1 MMKFNI
7 ILIFLLLTF
16 SNLEKLIAQ
25 PQGETI
31 DKIVAIVGN
40 NKILY
45 SEVESQYWQLV
56 MQGSPQ
62 SDELRCS
69 IFEEL
74 LLQKLLLNQAQIDS
88 ITVSE
93 SQVEGELDR
102 RIRYFIYQLGSKEK
116 LEEFYGKSV
125 LEIKEEFRD
134 LIRDQILIQTMQ
146 GKITENVK
154 VTPAEVRRYF
164 MGLHPDSIPLIES
177 TYEIGQLVIVPQ
189 VSDEERAILK
199 AKLEGL
205 RERIVKGENFQAM
218 AVLYSEDPG
227 SSKKGGE
234 LGMFGR
240 GEMFPEFEAA
250 AFGLKTP
257 GEVSPVIETKVGF
270 HLLQLIER
278 KGDYVNVRHILLISK
293 ASPIALFNTKL
304 KLDSIYND
312 ILAGKISFAEAVNKY
327 GIENLQSQD
336 GIMVNSYSGNSR
348 FTAEELNQMDPSI
361 FFTIE
366 KLEVGQV
373 SKPVAFQTE
382 EGKDAYRLLYLKS
395 RTKPHKANLEEDYN
409 TIQEIALQKKKL
421 KAMQQWVNEK
431 KGNTYVKIMEEFQG
445 CLFNYDWF

>member
-1 MMKFNI
+1 MMKYS
-7 ILIFLLLTF
+7 ILLFSLLLVF
-16 SNLEKLIAQ
+16 SNPEKLIAQ

-88 ITVSE
+88 ITVSD

-116 LEEFYGKSV
+116 LEAFYGKSV

-154 VTPAEVRRYF
+154 VTPAEVRKYF
-164 MGLHPDSIPLIES
+164 MSLHPDSIPLIES
-177 TYEIGQLVIVPQ
+177 TYEIGQLIIIPKVT
-189 VSDEERAILK
+189 DEERALLK
-199 AKLEGL
+199 AKLEAL

-240 GEMFPEFEAA
+240 GDMFPEFEAA
-250 AFGLKTP
+250 AFALKTP

-278 KGDYVNVRHILLISK
+278 KGDYVNVRHILFISK

-304 KLDSIYND
+304 KLDSVYND
-312 ILAGKISFAEAVNKY
+312 ILAGKISFTEAVNKY
-327 GIENLQSQD
+327 GAENLQSQD

-348 FTAEELNQMDPSI
+348 FTAEELNQMDPTI

-373 SKPVAFQTE
+373 SKPVAFQDE

-395 RTKPHKANLEEDYN
+395 RTKPHRATLEEDYN